1 MQSDTLKSLSQITG
15 KYATSLEECNEL
27 IQDTLKSSAPQTSD
41 LAITLKKSRG
51 KQLRPLLVFTILGQ
65 QTSAN
70 KLAAVC
76 ESIHCASLVHDD
88 IIDDC
93 RLRRNLPTMNS
104 IHDNSIAL
112 LLGDLMFTS
121 IFTLSSC
128 LPSWVTSESAQ
139 TIKTLIEGELLQ
151 QTYKCDIAVTKD
163 QYLDVLQKKTGALL
177 SFCTKAASRLA
188 DKNPDDVQ
196 LAGEYANTFGLIFQ
210 IADDWA
216 DFVKAGTEDN
226 KDRGADIGNGFVTLP
241 WILMLEHAPKE
252 LHEQLLELITSKQR
266 CGMNHPLVKEIYAL
280 IQLDEKMQVEI
291 NSLEHQARQ
300 ALESMSSAMPID
312 ELEIYLNTA
321 LKTFKR

>member
-1 MQSDTLKSLSQITG
+1 MQSDTLKSLSQITES
-15 KYATSLEECNEL
+15 YAVPLQKCNEL
-27 IQDTLKSSAPQTSD
+27 IQETLNSSAPQTND
-41 LAITLKKSRG
+41 LAQTLKNSRG
-51 KQLRPLLVFTILGQ
+51 KQLRPLLVFTILGEQ
-65 QTSAN
+65 SNAAT
-70 KLAAVC
+70 LAAVC

-93 RLRRNLPTMNS
+93 SLRRNLATMNS
-104 IHDNSIAL
+104 VHGDSIAL
-112 LLGDLMFTS
+112 LLGDLLFTS
-121 IFTLSSC
+121 IFTLSSR
-128 LPSWVTSESAQ
+128 LPSWVTADSAQ
-139 TIKTLIEGELLQ
+139 TIKLLIEGELLQ
-151 QTYKCDIAVTKD
+151 QAYKGNVAVTKD

-177 SFCTKAASRLA
+177 SLCTKAASRLA
-188 DKNPDDVQ
+188 DKNPGDIK
-196 LAGEYANTFGLIFQ
+196 LAGEYADTFGLIFQ

-226 KDRGADIGNGFVTLP
+226 KDRGADIGNGFITLP

-252 LHEQLLELITSKQR
+252 LHEQLLKLITSKQR

-291 NSLEHQARQ
+291 NSLERQARQ
-300 ALESMSSAMPID
+300 ALENMSSAMPIN